1 MSLSKIS
8 SENSI
13 SGRVNR
19 STRILT
25 VVLVVPAVISLV
37 MMLLYAFWYQAS
49 VTRMETVADLK
60 PMVSTHIPEAV
71 WETVAGRE
79 VFSESTVYDEIEQV
93 NDTLDKLIE
102 SDWQSDRLELIIARR
117 TMETLTQYV
126 RQIETML
133 AQREPIVDSEH
144 TLEEVRD
151 VAALV
156 ESMLDDYIS
165 NEIALAAEGNKELT
179 MLVALSAAIEAGLLL
194 AALIF
199 SARTQKRM
207 ERFVRQPI
215 KQLEHVAGVMAA
227 GNLQA
232 RVPPTNVSELE
243 SLTEGINI
251 MADRLESLIEQNR
264 REQDNLRKAEL
275 RTLQAQINPHFL
287 YNTLDTII
295 WQAEAGYSDRVI
307 SLTRSMSDFFRIS
320 LSSGEDWIPVSQ
332 EVKHLAGYLSIQQ
345 MRYRDILTWE
355 INVDESLSEF
365 YVLKLLL
372 QPLVE
377 NALYHGIKFKRGG
390 GHIEV
395 SGKRDGEHMIF
406 SVADTGKGM
415 SPDRLEE
422 VRASMREGKPTRST
436 AYVSGSSGFG
446 MSNVDQ
452 RIRLY
457 YNQSDGLEI
466 ESGEGGTIVSLR
478 VPMKRRED
486 VLSD

>member
-1 MSLSKIS
+1 MRKVS

-19 STRILT
+19 STRFLT
-25 VVLVVPAVISLV
+25 VVLVIPAVISLV
-37 MMLLYAFWYQAS
+37 MMLLYASWYQTS
-49 VTRMETVADLK
+49 VSRMETVANLK

-79 VFSESTVYDEIEQV
+79 KFSESRVYDEIAQV
-93 NDTLDKLIE
+93 NTTLDQLIE
-102 SDWQSDRLELIIARR
+102 SDWQGDRLELIIARR

-126 RQIETML
+126 RQIEDML
-133 AQREPIVDSEH
+133 AEREPIVESEH

-165 NEIALAAEGNKELT
+165 NEIALAAKGNKEITL
-179 MLVALSAAIEAGLLL
+179 LVALSALIEGILLL

-199 SARTQKRM
+199 SAHTQKRM
-207 ERFVRQPI
+207 ERFVQQPI

-243 SLTEGINI
+243 SLTEGINT

-295 WQAEAGYSDRVI
+295 WQAEAGHSDRVI

-320 LSSGEDWIPVSQ
+320 LSSGEDWIPVRQ

-355 INVDESLSEF
+355 IDVDEELSEY

-377 NALYHGIKFKRGG
+377 NALYHGIKYKRGG
-390 GHIEV
+390 GHIKV
-395 SGKRDGEHMIF
+395 CGKRDGDCMIF

-415 SPDRLEE
+415 SQQQLED
-422 VRASMREGKPTRST
+422 VKNSMREGKPTKSSI
-436 AYVSGSSGFG
+436 YVSGSSGFG
-446 MSNVDQ
+446 VSNVDQ

-466 ESGEGGTIVSLR
+466 ESGEDGTTVSLR
-478 VPMKRRED
+478 VPMKRREE

>member
-1 MSLSKIS
+1 MSKLA

-13 SGRVNR
+13 SGRVDR
-19 STRILT
+19 STRFLT
-25 VVLVVPAVISLV
+25 IVLAIPAVISLV
-37 MMLLYAFWYQAS
+37 MMLLYASWYQAS
-49 VTRMETVADLK
+49 LLRMETVADLK

-79 VFSESTVYDEIEQV
+79 NFDESSVYKEIEQV
-93 NDTLDKLIE
+93 NKTLDDIVEK
-102 SDWQSDRLELIIARR
+102 DWQSDRLELIIARR

-126 RQIETML
+126 QQIETML
-133 AQREPIVDSEH
+133 AERAPIVESEH

-165 NEIALAAEGNKELT
+165 NEIALVAEANKEITL
-179 MLVALSAAIEAGLLL
+179 LVAISAAVEGVLLI

-199 SARTQKRM
+199 SAHTRKRM
-207 ERFVRQPI
+207 ERFVQQPI
-215 KQLEHVAGVMAA
+215 KQLEHVAGVIAA
-227 GNLQA
+227 GNLQS

-251 MADRLESLIEQNR
+251 MADRLESLIDQNR

-295 WQAEAGYSDRVI
+295 WQAEAGHSDRVI

-332 EVKHLAGYLSIQQ
+332 ELKHLAGYLSIQQ

-355 INVDESLSEF
+355 IDVEEKLGEY

-390 GHIEV
+390 GHIKV
-395 SGKRDGEHMIF
+395 SGKQDGNYMVF
-406 SVADTGKGM
+406 AVADTGKGM
-415 SPDRLEE
+415 SPEQLEE
-422 VRASMREGKPTRST
+422 VRTCMREGRPTKSPV
-436 AYVSGSSGFG
+436 YVSGSSGFG

-457 YNQSDGLEI
+457 YNQPHGLQI
-466 ESGEGGTIVSLR
+466 ESGEGGTTVSLR
-478 VPMKRRED
+478 VPVKRREE
-486 VLSD
+486 VLGD

>member
-1 MSLSKIS
+1 MHKVS

-19 STRILT
+19 STRFLT
-25 VVLVVPAVISLV
+25 VVLVIPAVISLV
-37 MMLLYAFWYQAS
+37 MMLLYASWYQTS
-49 VTRMETVADLK
+49 VTRMETVANLK
-60 PMVSTHIPEAV
+60 PMVSTHIPEEV

-79 VFSESTVYDEIEQV
+79 TFSESSVYTQIEQV
-93 NDTLDKLIE
+93 NKTLDQLIE

-126 RQIETML
+126 QQIENML
-133 AQREPIVDSEH
+133 EERAPVVESEH

-165 NEIALAAEGNKELT
+165 NEITQAAKGNKEITL
-179 MLVALSAAIEAGLLL
+179 LVALSTIVEGVLLT

-199 SARTQKRM
+199 SAHTIKRM
-207 ERFVRQPI
+207 ERFVQQPI

-264 REQDNLRKAEL
+264 KEQDNLRKAEL

-295 WQAEAGYSDRVI
+295 WQAEAGHSDKVI

-355 INVDESLSEF
+355 IDVDEALNDYF
-365 YVLKLLL
+365 VLKLLL

-377 NALYHGIKFKRGG
+377 NALYHGIKYKRGG
-390 GHIEV
+390 GHISV
-395 SGKRDGEHMIF
+395 IGRQDGDHMIF

-415 SPDRLEE
+415 DQQTLEE
-422 VRASMREGKPTRST
+422 VKSCMRDGKPAKSRER
-436 AYVSGSSGFG
+436 VSGSSGFG
-446 MSNVDQ
+446 MSNVNQ

-457 YNQSDGLEI
+457 YNQTDGLDI
-466 ESGEGGTIVSLR
+466 ESGEGGTVVSLR
-478 VPMKRRED
+478 VPMKKREE

>member
-1 MSLSKIS
+1 LRKVA

-19 STRILT
+19 STRFLT
-25 VVLVVPAVISLV
+25 VVLVIPAVISLV
-37 MMLLYAFWYQAS
+37 MLLLYASWYQS
-49 VTRMETVADLK
+49 SISRMETVANLK
-60 PMVSTHIPEAV
+60 PMIATDIPEAV

-79 VFSESTVYDEIEQV
+79 AFSESAVYDEIEKV
-93 NDTLDKLIE
+93 NQILDELIE

-126 RQIETML
+126 RQIEEML
-133 AQREPIVDSEH
+133 AARAPIVDSEH

-165 NEIALAAEGNKELT
+165 NEINLAAEGNKQITLLVVLSALVEAIL
-179 MLVALSAAIEAGLLL
+179 LVA
-194 AALIF
+194 ALVF
-199 SARTQKRM
+199 SAHTRKRM
-207 ERFVRQPI
+207 ERFVQQPI

-251 MADRLESLIEQNR
+251 MADRLESLIQQNR

-295 WQAEAGYSDRVI
+295 WQAEAGHSDKVI

-355 INVDESLSEF
+355 IDVDESLSDY

-390 GHIEV
+390 GHIKV
-395 SGKRDGEHMIF
+395 SGRRDGDYMIF

-415 SPDRLEE
+415 SPQTLEE
-422 VRASMREGKPTRST
+422 VKTCMREGRPTKST
-436 AYVSGSSGFG
+436 VYVSGSSGFG

-457 YNQSDGLEI
+457 YNQTDGLDI
-466 ESGEGGTIVSLR
+466 ESGEGGTTVSLR
-478 VPMKRRED
+478 VPMKRREE